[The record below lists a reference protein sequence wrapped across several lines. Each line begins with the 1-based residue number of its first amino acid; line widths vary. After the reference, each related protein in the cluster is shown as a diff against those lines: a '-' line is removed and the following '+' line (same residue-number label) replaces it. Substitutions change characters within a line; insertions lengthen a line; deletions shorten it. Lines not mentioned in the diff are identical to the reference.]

1 MQQNRPSGKYASSAR
16 PAPFYNQIPNYERP
30 TGHMGDPFETS
41 KRVAEW
47 IAKHP
52 SPIKP
57 WDIDELLRMV
67 MDAPRYRM
75 NTVVWNQVISLL
87 GKEHKLEVMFR
98 ALNHVSVRALKLADL
113 PSKSSWKMKKR
124 SYKPNSRTYTI
135 MLNAYT
141 GARHLD
147 EDVAFTPSEKP
158 SEKLWQRILTVYNES
173 QANISACIAEA
184 KKAKEQGKDVHF
196 GTKIDTSP
204 RVEGEPR
211 VQPTR
216 LEEITEQIN
225 PSPTNAYL
233 KLLARY
239 GMWAQMDKV
248 HVAMDQEGPLSAN
261 TKTYTILLHALLNRR
276 AQQEEKRWTHVKNDL
291 TKFMSPDEFGSTARS
306 LWDEVVRKFH
316 PIVPSD
322 THIYARDRR
331 IDEELA
337 LLAMR
342 AFLTARPADQL
353 LATNLIP
360 FIWGLPDLKSAV
372 PASFSASMK
381 DSKTAARDNIDIPHY
396 MKNIPRLKPTVRS
409 ASSLLVMLG
418 KANKVS
424 LASHWAKYFFSLP
437 ELRSQMDFQF
447 VRSVIHALASTG
459 DVDQIN
465 DIMETYQPPTG
476 KAGWHAYIWENV
488 LMAARQKMD
497 FEAAMD
503 AFRRMTHLPNGVE
516 DGVPVEQ
523 RTKYLLPSRSGA
535 KTRDVHGHNF
545 IRPDRMEPTAKAL
558 SLLFKTA
565 FLSTSAT
572 VVDRNTRKAFNT
584 LTAFNLDK
592 MFTIPADD
600 YKRGTTIRLLQD
612 KADDFDGEVHNSLVA
627 AAEWR
632 LSLAK
637 DVERAMEL
645 LMDQAEAEEK
655 RPLWELKEKMA
666 NIGRTW
672 ARILDPKV
680 SSRLVGTKVKG
691 RPKPRDEF
699 AMPASHDQEGQTN
712 MQEGSDDLVEDDEDA
727 ADMDAWM
734 QGVEDIEGDTDGDSA
749 RGDAHK
755 GRGRFRKNT
764 VGGRAR
770 HA

>member
-1 MQQNRPSGKYASSAR
+1 
-16 PAPFYNQIPNYERP
+16 
-30 TGHMGDPFETS
+30 
-41 KRVAEW
+41 
-47 IAKHP
+47 
-52 SPIKP
+52 
-57 WDIDELLRMV
+57 
-67 MDAPRYRM
+67 
-75 NTVVWNQVISLL
+75 
-87 GKEHKLEVMFR
+87 
-98 ALNHVSVRALKLADL
+98 
-113 PSKSSWKMKKR
+113 
-124 SYKPNSRTYTI
+124 

-141 GARHLD
+141 GSRHLN

-173 QANISACIAEA
+173 QANISACIAEV
-184 KKAKEQGKDVHF
+184 KKAKENGKEVQF
-196 GTKIDTSP
+196 GAKP
-204 RVEGEPR
+204 NAAPGVEGATR

-216 LEEITEQIN
+216 LEEIAEQIN

-239 GMWAQMDKV
+239 GMWSQMDKV

-261 TKTYTILLHALLNRR
+261 NKTYTILLHALLNRR

-291 TKFMSPDEFGSTARS
+291 TKFMTPDEFGSTARS
-306 LWDEVVRKFH
+306 LWDEAVRKFH

-322 THIYARDRR
+322 THIYDRDRR

-342 AFLTARPADQL
+342 AFLSARPADQL

-360 FIWGLPDLKSAV
+360 FIWGLPEINSAV
-372 PASFSASMK
+372 PASLTASMNDAK
-381 DSKTAARDNIDIPHY
+381 ASARSNIDIPHH
-396 MKNIPRLKPTVRS
+396 MKNIPRLKPTIRS

-437 ELRSQMDFQF
+437 ELRAQMDFQF

-465 DIMETYQPPTG
+465 EIMETYQPPTG

-503 AFRRMTHLPNGVE
+503 AFRRMTHLPYGVE
-516 DGVPVEQ
+516 DGVPVDQ
-523 RTKYLLPSRSGA
+523 RSKYVWHAPSGA
-535 KTRDVHGHNF
+535 KARDVLGHNF
-545 IRPDRMEPTAKAL
+545 IRPDALEPTAKAL

-572 VVDRNTRKAFNT
+572 IVDKNTRKAFNT

-592 MFTIPADD
+592 VFTIPADD
-600 YKRGTTIRLLQD
+600 YKRGRTIRLLQD
-612 KADDFDGEVHNSLVA
+612 KADDFKGEVHNSLVA

-632 LSLAK
+632 LSLAR

-645 LMDQAEAEEK
+645 LMDQAQPGEK
-655 RPLWELKEKMA
+655 RQLWELKENMA

-672 ARILDPKV
+672 GRVLDPKV
-680 SSRLVGTKVKG
+680 GSRLVGAKMKSKV
-691 RPKPRDEF
+691 RPRDEF
-699 AMPASHDQEGQTN
+699 AMPASNDQIGQTN
-712 MQEGSDDLVEDDEDA
+712 VEENSDALAEDA
-727 ADMDAWM
+727 EEGADTDEWW
-734 QGVEDIEGDTDGDSA
+734 QGVEEIEAEGEVEGNAGEGDS
-749 RGDAHK
+749 RGRA
-755 GRGRFRKNT
+755 RFRKNR
-764 VGGRAR
+764 VVGRAR